1 MCLNLY
7 TATGFFLCVLVCY
20 ALYRV
25 MNMCYLSVCYMF
37 RSDRGCVAFCVW
49 LLENY
54 FHRVLVDGSLFISRC
69 CNFFSAKDGCGQGKL
84 LCIIVV

>member
-1 MCLNLY
+1 
-7 TATGFFLCVLVCY
+7 
-20 ALYRV
+20 
-25 MNMCYLSVCYMF
+25 MCYLSLLLHVQI
-37 RSDRGCVAFCVW
+37 RSGVYYLYSRDCLASRDMTVAFCVW

-54 FHRVLVDGSLFISRC
+54 FRRVLVDGSLFISRC